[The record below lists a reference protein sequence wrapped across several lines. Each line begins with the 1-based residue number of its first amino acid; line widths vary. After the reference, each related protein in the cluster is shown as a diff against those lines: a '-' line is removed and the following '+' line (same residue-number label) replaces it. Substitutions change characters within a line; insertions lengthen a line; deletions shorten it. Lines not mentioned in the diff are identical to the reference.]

1 MAVVALPYAG
11 ICGKRGPSA
20 SLRPFT
26 AFLLGLYQMW
36 DNPSRETSPR
46 KDVVWVASSLDDQPK
61 KGMATPRRDIDLIKA
76 RLRMAGQIHEARSS
90 QKEGP

>member
-11 ICGKRGPSA
+11 ICGKRGTLSFRFVHSLPSC
-20 SLRPFT
+20 
-26 AFLLGLYQMW
+26 LGYSKCGIIPAGKRALAKM
-36 DNPSRETSPR
+36 SP
-46 KDVVWVASSLDDQPK
+46 VASSLDDQPK